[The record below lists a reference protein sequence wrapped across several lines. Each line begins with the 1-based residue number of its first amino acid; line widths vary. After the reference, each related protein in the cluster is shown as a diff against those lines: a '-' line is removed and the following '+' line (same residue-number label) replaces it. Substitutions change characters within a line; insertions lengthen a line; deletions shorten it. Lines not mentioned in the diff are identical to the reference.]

1 MLKWE
6 KTKLQGIQSYATTGK
21 EATQNKKQ
29 AQPLLKIQELKV
41 NLHLELFGIDD
52 KLQLQ

>member
-1 MLKWE
+1 MQLLGRKPLR
-6 KTKLQGIQSYATTGK
+6 T
-21 EATQNKKQ
+21 KKQ
-29 AQPLLKIQELKV
+29 AQPFLKIQELKV